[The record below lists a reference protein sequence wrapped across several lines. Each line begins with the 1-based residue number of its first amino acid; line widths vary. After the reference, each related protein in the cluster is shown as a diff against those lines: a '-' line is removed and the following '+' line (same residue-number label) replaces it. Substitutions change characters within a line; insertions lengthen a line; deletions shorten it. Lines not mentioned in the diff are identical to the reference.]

1 MRIFERLR
9 AARQD
14 PPPIQTNKGAK
25 EAGKAAIPAPILE
38 PEAEGMCCGHCSGG
52 QDKNAVVSH

>member
-14 PPPIQTNKGAK
+14 PPPIQTNNGAK

-38 PEAEGMCCGHCSGG
+38 PEARRHVLRPLLGRAG
-52 QDKNAVVSH
+52 